1 MTAPR
6 RRPPWWPEGEEFPP
20 QDWNGYRRGPWRHRG
35 GPPFVFRFGC
45 AIFFLALFV
54 VVAVSALV
62 WVVGSVLGRI
72 ASPPQ
77 GNGLLIGLLVVAV
90 VAALL
95 AFRGVR
101 RMSAPLD
108 ELADA
113 ADRIERGDYSARV
126 TPTGPPRMRSLA
138 RAFND
143 MSAKLAAVDEGRRAF
158 LADAAHE
165 LRTPLSI
172 IAGQIEAVEDGLY
185 PADAEHLA
193 PIHEQLRT
201 LEQLIEDLRTVALA
215 DAGALSLR
223 LQPTDLGASIDH
235 ALAAFGGQAA
245 AAGVTITA
253 DYPPGLP
260 KARADEQRVGQ
271 VLSNLLSNALR
282 HSPQGGHVTVSAR
295 MGDAAGTVEVSVR
308 DEGPGMTDDVRAQAF
323 DRFVKEP
330 GSAGSGLGLAICRDL
345 VEAHGGRIWFDT
357 AARRGT
363 TVSFTLL
370 VA

>member
-1 MTAPR
+1 MIGWPGDRAAPAAAVVAGGR
-6 RRPPWWPEGEEFPP
+6 RVPP
-20 QDWNGYRRGPWRHRG
+20 QDWSGYGRGPWRHRG
-35 GPPFVFRFGC
+35 GPPLVLRFGC
-45 AIFFLALFV
+45 AIFFLALFL
-54 VVAVSALV
+54 VVAFSALV

-77 GNGLLIGLLVVAV
+77 GNGLLIGLLIVAV

-126 TPTGPPRMRSLA
+126 TPSGPARMRSLA

-143 MSAKLAAVDEGRRAF
+143 MSARLAAVDENRRAF

-172 IAGQIEAVEDGLY
+172 IAGQIEAIEDGLY

-201 LEQLIEDLRTVALA
+201 LEQLIDDLRTVALA
-215 DAGALSLR
+215 EAGALSLK
-223 LQPTDLGASIDH
+223 LQPTDLGALDRPC
-235 ALAAFGGQAA
+235 AGGLRRAGCGG
-245 AAGVTITA
+245 GVTLTA
-253 DYPPGLP
+253 DYPPALP
-260 KARADEQRVGQ
+260 RARADEQRLGQ

-282 HSPQGGHVTVSAR
+282 HSPR
-295 MGDAAGTVEVSVR
+295 AAT
-308 DEGPGMTDDVRAQAF
+308 
-323 DRFVKEP
+323 
-330 GSAGSGLGLAICRDL
+330 
-345 VEAHGGRIWFDT
+345 
-357 AARRGT
+357 
-363 TVSFTLL
+363 
-370 VA
+370 